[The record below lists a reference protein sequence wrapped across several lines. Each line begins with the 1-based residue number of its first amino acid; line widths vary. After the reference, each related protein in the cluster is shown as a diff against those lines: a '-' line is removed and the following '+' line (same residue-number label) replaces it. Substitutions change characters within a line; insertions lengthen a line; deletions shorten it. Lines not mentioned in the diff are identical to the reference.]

1 MHQFVAYR
9 NQNASTSQQYPYLL
23 DIQNDLL
30 ADLRSTV
37 VIPLSPS
44 DLVAGFRLSK
54 LNPVVLIEGES
65 YTLMTQDMAGITR
78 RQLGS
83 EGVDLAH
90 FRSDIL
96 AAIDFLI
103 SEI

>member
-9 NQNASTSQQYPYLL
+9 NPNALTSQQYPYLL

-30 ADLRSTV
+30 TDLCTTV

-44 DLVAGFRLSK
+44 ALVADFSLSK
-54 LNPVVLIEGES
+54 LNPVVLIEGVS

-78 RQLGS
+78 RQLGN

-96 AAIDFLI
+96 AAIDFLLSGI
-103 SEI
+103 